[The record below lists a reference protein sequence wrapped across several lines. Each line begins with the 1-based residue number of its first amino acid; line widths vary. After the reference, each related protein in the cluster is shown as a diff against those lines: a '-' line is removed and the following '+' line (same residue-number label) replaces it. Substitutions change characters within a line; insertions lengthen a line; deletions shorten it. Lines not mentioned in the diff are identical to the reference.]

1 MFLTMVNLYTILDI
15 TCNMLE
21 EILENIFD
29 SLSQRDVKTIF
40 QVYNRLSVVDIYLT
54 LWSSFS
60 LLHAKMILPYILKI
74 INSRRLQR

>member
-1 MFLTMVNLYTILDI
+1 MANLYTILDI

-60 LLHAKMILPYILKI
+60 LLHAKKILPYILKMV
-74 INSRRLQR
+74 NRRRLQR